1 MRFIAFTLALA
12 LPSLVFAQAE
22 PAPPDYVPPSKRGVP
37 PPPPTYTPPR
47 PPEDANVPKWNASVK
62 PRLVVTLAD
71 GPPGL
76 PRVGYGGGVALGRAL
91 LPIGRA
97 RFGVGAA
104 FAYDRVSRDGP
115 SGGTQSLSH
124 ASFAFLLQLDAIIG
138 RLRPFFTLGGG
149 FSVGVYEDTTTPA
162 IVSEVG
168 VAGLVQVGA
177 GLAVRVFEQLE
188 LGLRG
193 EVDVTLSPAT
203 IADPPISIFQPGH
216 FALSLDIG
224 FRF

>member
-1 MRFIAFTLALA
+1 MAAFAIIAFLL
-12 LPSLVFAQAE
+12 LPSIVFAQAE
-22 PAPPDYVPPSKRGVP
+22 PAPPDYIPPSKRGQ

-47 PPEDANVPKWNASVK
+47 PPEDGNVPKWNASVK
-62 PRLVVTLAD
+62 PRMVVTLAE

-76 PRVGYGGGVALGRAL
+76 PRIGYGGGVAFGRAL
-91 LPIGRA
+91 LPLGRA

-104 FAYDRVSRDGP
+104 FAYDRVSREGDR
-115 SGGTQSLSH
+115 GGTQALAH
-124 ASFAFLLQLDAIIG
+124 ASFAFLLQLDAILG
-138 RLRPFFTLGGG
+138 RFRPFFTVGGG
-149 FSVGVYEDTTTPA
+149 FSVGIYEDTIGPA

-177 GLAVRVFEQLE
+177 GLAVRVYEGLE

-203 IADPPISIFQPGH
+203 IADPPINIFQPGH